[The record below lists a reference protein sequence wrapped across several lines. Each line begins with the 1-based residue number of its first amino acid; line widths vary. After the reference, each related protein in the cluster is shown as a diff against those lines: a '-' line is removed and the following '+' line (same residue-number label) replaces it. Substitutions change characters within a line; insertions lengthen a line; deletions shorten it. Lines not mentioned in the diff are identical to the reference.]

1 MNGTFKAVERWQSHQ
16 LRCPKDLDELLRGF
30 RPLFAYHDHLL
41 EGREIPLATVEEFFK
56 TGAVSQFSGDP
67 KDLMLLQG
75 QRNCYEYLRERVLAR
90 DDLETSLVLEVHRI
104 LTSGTYTEPFYLVN
118 GERPGELKKRDY
130 VTAVNAVGAAARAR
144 KARLVVLAADAA
156 DNTLRRAAHF
166 AQAGSAPAVQT
177 PYTKGELGLAVGRSS
192 CAMLALTDHG
202 LAASFA
208 RKLAEAD
215 GEQYGDTAAALEE
228 KAQRACGG
236 QALGRPRQA
245 GLPQGG
251 GGPEEAGAEGS
262 RNGYKARRRASRDV
276 KGYR

>member
-1 MNGTFKAVERWQSHQ
+1 MLSYPGGGKPLNGTFKAVERWQSHQ

-130 VTAVNAVGAAARAR
+130 VTAVNAVGAAARAGNWTTWWR
-144 KARLVVLAADAA
+144 KSAA
-156 DNTLRRAAHF
+156 
-166 AQAGSAPAVQT
+166 
-177 PYTKGELGLAVGRSS
+177 
-192 CAMLALTDHG
+192 
-202 LAASFA
+202 
-208 RKLAEAD
+208 
-215 GEQYGDTAAALEE
+215 TAAPSCCRWRPISTAALRTSTPSP
-228 KAQRACGG
+228 RAT
-236 QALGRPRQA
+236 APPA
-245 GLPQGG
+245 AP
-251 GGPEEAGAEGS
+251 
-262 RNGYKARRRASRDV
+262 
-276 KGYR
+276 

>member
-130 VTAVNAVGAAARAR
+130 VTAVNAVGAAAR
-144 KARLVVLAADAA
+144 D
-156 DNTLRRAAHF
+156 
-166 AQAGSAPAVQT
+166 
-177 PYTKGELGLAVGRSS
+177 VGRE
-192 CAMLALTDHG
+192 LDHLVEEVSG
-202 LAASFA
+202 YCGSELLRVAAYFHCRFENIHPFS
-208 RKLAEAD
+208 
-215 GEQYGDTAAALEE
+215 
-228 KAQRACGG
+228 
-236 QALGRPRQA
+236 
-245 GLPQGG
+245 
-251 GGPEEAGAEGS
+251 
-262 RNGYKARRRASRDV
+262 
-276 KGYR
+276 

>member
-1 MNGTFKAVERWQSHQ
+1 MLSYPGGGKPLNGTFKAVERWQSHQ

-130 VTAVNAVGAAARAR
+130 VTAVNAVGAAAR
-144 KARLVVLAADAA
+144 D
-156 DNTLRRAAHF
+156 
-166 AQAGSAPAVQT
+166 
-177 PYTKGELGLAVGRSS
+177 VGRV
-192 CAMLALTDHG
+192 
-202 LAASFA
+202 
-208 RKLAEAD
+208 
-215 GEQYGDTAAALEE
+215 
-228 KAQRACGG
+228 QRRHRPHHDELFPDDSRPSPCGVFRRG
-236 QALGRPRQA
+236 
-245 GLPQGG
+245 QGG
-251 GGPEEAGAEGS
+251 IPPVF
-262 RNGYKARRRASRDV
+262 DHL
-276 KGYR
+276 

>member
-118 GERPGELKKRDY
+118 GGRPGEL
-130 VTAVNAVGAAARAR
+130 
-144 KARLVVLAADAA
+144 
-156 DNTLRRAAHF
+156 
-166 AQAGSAPAVQT
+166 
-177 PYTKGELGLAVGRSS
+177 
-192 CAMLALTDHG
+192 
-202 LAASFA
+202 
-208 RKLAEAD
+208 
-215 GEQYGDTAAALEE
+215 
-228 KAQRACGG
+228 
-236 QALGRPRQA
+236 
-245 GLPQGG
+245 
-251 GGPEEAGAEGS
+251 
-262 RNGYKARRRASRDV
+262 
-276 KGYR
+276 

>member
-104 LTSGTYTEPFYLVN
+104 LTSGTYTQ
-118 GERPGELKKRDY
+118 
-130 VTAVNAVGAAARAR
+130 TICS
-144 KARLVVLAADAA
+144 
-156 DNTLRRAAHF
+156 RR
-166 AQAGSAPAVQT
+166 
-177 PYTKGELGLAVGRSS
+177 
-192 CAMLALTDHG
+192 
-202 LAASFA
+202 
-208 RKLAEAD
+208 
-215 GEQYGDTAAALEE
+215 
-228 KAQRACGG
+228 
-236 QALGRPRQA
+236 
-245 GLPQGG
+245 
-251 GGPEEAGAEGS
+251 
-262 RNGYKARRRASRDV
+262 
-276 KGYR
+276 